1 MTFFFKEDEK
11 PVIDNLLRAY
21 RNPRLDHENSPDFP
35 ELLARLRVALDKR
48 SGRIDDRDGSARN

>member
-1 MTFFFKEDEK
+1 MTFFYKEDEK

-21 RNPRLDHENSPDFP
+21 RIPQQGHANAPDFP

-48 SGRIDDRDGSARN
+48 SGHVDDRDGSARN

>member
-1 MTFFFKEDEK
+1 MTFFYKEDEK

-21 RNPRLDHENSPDFP
+21 RMPQPGHENAPDFA

-48 SGRIDDRDGSARN
+48 TGHIDDRDGSARN